1 MKILAVENYRGTHL
15 GLVGR
20 ALDEAG
26 AEVDL
31 RRMYEGDALP
41 PGPDGYDGLVVLGG
55 GQDALADAEHPYL
68 PALAALTRTFGE
80 AGRPVLGICLGSQI
94 VARGHGAENI
104 LGRPIEIGW
113 QTVTPTPEG
122 RTDPVLAP
130 LGEGAPVFHWHTDTF
145 TLPDGAVHLASSAQ
159 TRNQAFRIGRAVY
172 GIQFHFEAD
181 RTLVEEWTGAYG
193 DLLKDGAADWPARH
207 EIDRHTLGPLADA
220 VGLEIARAW
229 VKLAGE
235 GARPA

>member
-15 GLVGR
+15 GQVGR

-26 AEVDL
+26 ADVDL
-31 RRMYEGDALP
+31 RRMHAGDALP

-68 PALAALTRTFGE
+68 PALAALTRAFGE
-80 AGRPVLGICLGSQI
+80 ADKPVLGICLGSQI

-113 QTVTPTPEG
+113 KDVVPTPEG
-122 RTDPVLAP
+122 RSDPVLAP
-130 LGEGAPVFHWHTDTF
+130 LGEGAPVFHWHSDTF
-145 TLPDGAVHLASSAQ
+145 TLPPGAVHLASSAQ

-181 RTLVEEWTGAYG
+181 RPLVEQWTAAYG
-193 DLLKDGAADWPARH
+193 ELLARGAGHWPEQHAV
-207 EIDRHTLGPLADA
+207 DRHTLGPIADR

-229 VKLAGE
+229 VRVVRE
-235 GARPA
+235 GTV